1 MRNTF
6 NNSNN
11 VPMIDLQINFV
22 DGIKYSIISIVYS
35 VIPVIIALIMG
46 IFTGIYSTIDKIL
59 TTVVQSSVATNA
71 TPDVIIQAI
80 PQDLLVSFGMN
91 ILIIMF
97 VFIIL
102 SIIAA
107 ILLAIAEA
115 RFAETGNILSAF
127 DIKAI
132 FDKISSIG
140 WGNYIV
146 FLISLAIVLIVLG
159 IVSGIS
165 AKNQNRI
172 HNKFT
177 NKTLAVISVPTTIS
191 CIIMGL
197 CLIGKF
203 NFTVILIILLVL
215 FFIQFLAK
223 GAFYTLIKRYLNNFT
238 NSSLRSKITSAYN
251 LVESIARAGVAL
263 CASWLLKITTPS
275 NTVLVLGCVIT
286 IIIVLL
292 LDSMRNKVGLKPEE
306 YSKKDIEFLEL
317 H

>member
-1 MRNTF
+1 MDVLDLIKEAFYYPINDYKNWLIIAILFLLNTVLSSYVISKGGAVGIIGSIISLLITIIIAGVTVAVMRNTF

-91 ILIIMF
+91 ILILMF

-107 ILLAIAEA
+107 IAEA
-115 RFAETGNILSAF
+115 RFAETGSILSAF
-127 DIKAI
+127 DLKAI

-159 IVSGIS
+159 IVSGIIAYIPYIGALIS
-165 AKNQNRI
+165 G
-172 HNKFT
+172 F
-177 NKTLAVISVPTTIS
+177 VIDS
-191 CIIMGL
+191 
-197 CLIGKF
+197 F
-203 NFTVILIILLVL
+203 LVL
-215 FFIQFLAK
+215 F
-223 GAFYTLIKRYLNNFT
+223 
-238 NSSLRSKITSAYN
+238 
-251 LVESIARAGVAL
+251 IARAIAL
-263 CASWLLKITTPS
+263 IYQQ
-275 NTVLVLGCVIT
+275 G
-286 IIIVLL
+286 
-292 LDSMRNKVGLKPEE
+292 
-306 YSKKDIEFLEL
+306 Y
-317 H
+317 

>member
-1 MRNTF
+1 MDVLDLIKEAFYYPINDYKNWLIIAILFLLNTVLSSYVISEGGAVGIIGSIISLLITIIIAGVTVAVMRNTF

-35 VIPVIIALIMG
+35 VIPVII
-46 IFTGIYSTIDKIL
+46 
-59 TTVVQSSVATNA
+59 
-71 TPDVIIQAI
+71 QAI

-107 ILLAIAEA
+107 ILFAIAEA
-115 RFAETGNILSAF
+115 RFAETGSILSAF

-159 IVSGIS
+159 IVSGIIAYIPYIGALIS
-165 AKNQNRI
+165 G
-172 HNKFT
+172 F
-177 NKTLAVISVPTTIS
+177 VIDS
-191 CIIMGL
+191 
-197 CLIGKF
+197 F
-203 NFTVILIILLVL
+203 LVL
-215 FFIQFLAK
+215 F
-223 GAFYTLIKRYLNNFT
+223 
-238 NSSLRSKITSAYN
+238 
-251 LVESIARAGVAL
+251 IARAIAL
-263 CASWLLKITTPS
+263 IYQQ
-275 NTVLVLGCVIT
+275 G
-286 IIIVLL
+286 
-292 LDSMRNKVGLKPEE
+292 
-306 YSKKDIEFLEL
+306 Y
-317 H
+317 

>member
-1 MRNTF
+1 MGGKKMDVLDLIKDAFYYPINDYKNWLIIAILFLLNTVLSSYVISKGGAVGIIGSIISLLITIIIAGVTVAVMRNTF

-159 IVSGIS
+159 IVSGIIAYIPYIGALIS
-165 AKNQNRI
+165 G
-172 HNKFT
+172 F
-177 NKTLAVISVPTTIS
+177 VIDS
-191 CIIMGL
+191 
-197 CLIGKF
+197 F
-203 NFTVILIILLVL
+203 LVL
-215 FFIQFLAK
+215 F
-223 GAFYTLIKRYLNNFT
+223 
-238 NSSLRSKITSAYN
+238 
-251 LVESIARAGVAL
+251 IARAIAL
-263 CASWLLKITTPS
+263 IYQQ
-275 NTVLVLGCVIT
+275 G
-286 IIIVLL
+286 
-292 LDSMRNKVGLKPEE
+292 
-306 YSKKDIEFLEL
+306 Y
-317 H
+317 